1 VLKAVEAFQRRGA
14 EAFEAAERAASPEPV
29 ESAS

>member
-1 VLKAVEAFQRRGA
+1 VLKAVEAFQNRGA
-14 EAFEAAERAASPEPV
+14 EAFEAAERAPEPV